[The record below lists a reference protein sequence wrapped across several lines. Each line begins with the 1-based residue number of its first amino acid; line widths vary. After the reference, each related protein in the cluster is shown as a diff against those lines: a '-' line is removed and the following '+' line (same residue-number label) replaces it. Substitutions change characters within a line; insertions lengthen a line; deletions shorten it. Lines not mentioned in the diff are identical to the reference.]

1 MAEND
6 NQVEQ
11 FINIAD
17 EARDWEKSSCNN
29 DFSISRKFQP
39 SPNRKFESNL
49 SVKQYGNK
57 SFKT

>member
-29 DFSISRKFQP
+29 DFSISRKTHKL
-39 SPNRKFESNL
+39 SKNRKDYEEN
-49 SVKQYGNK
+49 N
-57 SFKT
+57 